1 MANVDVAVTA
11 LLLFLPGWPWLGSR
25 IVVKLL
31 FDISPESVFRIRL
44 LIHIATKEIYI
55 TDE

>member
-1 MANVDVAVTA
+1 
-11 LLLFLPGWPWLGSR
+11 LFLPGWPWLGSR

-44 LIHIATKEIYI
+44 LIHIAIATKEIYI